1 MRETDRTDRLL
12 SPFQPLAMRLC
23 DLLQLLVLVIGITAF
38 IINRQADTL
47 WTMVA
52 VQLILLIYFR
62 LIAK

>member
-1 MRETDRTDRLL
+1 MRETDGTDRLL

-23 DLLQLLVLVIGITAF
+23 DLLQLLVLVTGITAF

>member
-1 MRETDRTDRLL
+1 MRETDGTDHLL

>member
-1 MRETDRTDRLL
+1 
-12 SPFQPLAMRLC
+12 MRLC
-23 DLLQLLVLVIGITAF
+23 DLLQLLVLVIGLTTF
-38 IINRQADTL
+38 IINRQAETL

>member
-1 MRETDRTDRLL
+1 
-12 SPFQPLAMRLC
+12 MRLC
-23 DLLQLLVLVIGITAF
+23 DLLQLVVLVIGLTAF
-38 IINRQADTL
+38 LINRQAETL